1 MGSKKFI
8 FKCLTFLIFAVSSIF
23 LVGTQTK
30 PYYDAKKIYE
40 EVKPAV
46 VDEER
51 AKLREEKQ
59 VLILLYHNITDKRTI
74 SSKDDLYVHIDDFRD
89 QLDYIVEK
97 GYNVIT
103 IQELYKLRQKNEKIP
118 EKTLVLTFDDG
129 DKSSYDIVFPELKK
143 RGLRASFF
151 VTTRQLNEKGF
162 VTKENLIEMEK
173 AGQDIESQGHNNEDF
188 INSSIATVHK
198 SLYLSKKILEEI
210 LNKKVLFLVYP
221 NSSFNSEVIRV
232 AQDVGY
238 EWALSTEAGKFY
250 DHYMIMERVSV
261 PGGSDLKQFKEK
273 ISEYGY

>member
-1 MGSKKFI
+1 MGTKKVL
-8 FKCLTFLIFAVSSIF
+8 FKCLMFFVIITGSMFLIG
-23 LVGTQTK
+23 LDTK
-30 PYYDAKKIYE
+30 SYYDAKKIYN
-40 EVKPAV
+40 EVKPAI

-59 VLILLYHNITDKRTI
+59 VLILLYHNVTDKRSI

-89 QLDYIVEK
+89 QLDYIVES

-103 IQELYKLRQKNEKIP
+103 LQELYDLRQKNEKIP
-118 EKTLVLTFDDG
+118 NKTIVLTFDDG

-162 VTKENLIEMEK
+162 VTRKNLIEMENS
-173 AGQDIESQGHNNEDF
+173 GQDIQSQGHNNEDF
-188 INSSIATVHK
+188 IDAPLHQVHK
-198 SLYLSKKILEEI
+198 SMYLSKKILEET

-221 NSSFNSEVIRV
+221 NSSFNSEVIRI

-238 EWALSTEAGKFY
+238 EWALSTEAGRFY

-261 PGGSDLKQFKEK
+261 PGGSNLEQLKEK
-273 ISEYGY
+273 IKEYGY